1 MSDHKLA
8 GEDAFESVNLKL
20 MLREPEKRSPFPSE
34 LTLSDGVRHK
44 ECHFVAKA
52 QKRPYSCLICWHR
65 KVRESRES
73 IWVRFDPL
81 V

>member
-34 LTLSDGVRHK
+34 LTLSNGVVLIIRHK

-52 QKRPYSCLICWHR
+52 QKRPYSCFDLLAQ
-65 KVRESRES
+65 ES
-73 IWVRFDPL
+73 
-81 V
+81 